1 MMGPFLSRTIM
12 FGVSI
17 ACVGAIWAGVQ
28 TALPADQGANRAFV
42 GEAQA
47 AEKATIIPKPRV
59 DAEESGKRAVAI
71 FAGGCFWGVEGV
83 FEHTKGVVSAS
94 SGYHGGTKRSASY
107 KLVSAGL
114 TDHAEAVRVVYDPSQ
129 ISYGELMQIF
139 FSVIA
144 DPTMLNAQG
153 PDRGKHYRSAL
164 VPVNAQQAKAARAY
178 IAQLDK
184 GRYWKRPIV
193 TKVEAYKAFY
203 PAESYHQ
210 DFIQKNPRQGYIVRW
225 DKPKIANLKRHFPQ
239 QYRAKPVG

>member
-1 MMGPFLSRTIM
+1 MGPILSRTIM

-17 ACVGAIWAGVQ
+17 ACFGAVWAGVQ
-28 TALPADQGANRAFV
+28 TGLPAEQVASRAFV
-42 GEAQA
+42 GEAHA

-59 DAEESGKRAVAI
+59 DGKESGKRAVAI

-129 ISYGELMQIF
+129 ISYGKLMQIF

-164 VPVNAQQAKAARAY
+164 VPTNAQQAKAARAY

-193 TKVEAYKAFY
+193 TRVEAYKAFY

-210 DFIQKNPRQGYIVRW
+210 DFMQKNPRQGYIVRW

>member
-1 MMGPFLSRTIM
+1 MGPFLSRTIM

-17 ACVGAIWAGVQ
+17 ACFGAVWAGVQ
-28 TALPADQGANRAFV
+28 TTLPADQAGTGTFV
-42 GEAQA
+42 GEAHA
-47 AEKATIIPKPRV
+47 SEKATIIPIPRV
-59 DAEESGKRAVAI
+59 AAKETGKRAVAI

-83 FEHTKGVVSAS
+83 FEHTKGVISAS

-114 TDHAEAVRVVYDPSQ
+114 TDHAEAVRVVYDPGQ
-129 ISYGELMQIF
+129 VSYGQLMQIY

-164 VPVNAQQAKAARAY
+164 VPTNARQAKAARAY
-178 IAQLDK
+178 IAQLEQ

-193 TKVEAYKAFY
+193 TGIESYKAFY
-203 PAESYHQ
+203 PAETYHQ
-210 DFIQKNPRQGYIVRW
+210 DFMQKNPRQGYIMRW
-225 DKPKIANLKRHFPQ
+225 DKPKIANLKQHFPQ
-239 QYRAKPVG
+239 HYRAKPVS

>member
-1 MMGPFLSRTIM
+1 MGSVLSRAIM

-17 ACVGAIWAGVQ
+17 ACFGAVWAGVQ
-28 TALPADQGANRAFV
+28 TALPADQAVTRAFV
-42 GEAQA
+42 GEAHA
-47 AEKATIIPKPRV
+47 AEKATIIPKPSV
-59 DAEESGKRAVAI
+59 EAKESGKRAVAI

-83 FEHTKGVVSAS
+83 FEHTKGVISAS

-114 TDHAEAVRVVYDPSQ
+114 TDHAEAVRVVYDPGQ
-129 ISYGELMQIF
+129 VSYGQLMQIF

-164 VPVNAQQAKAARAY
+164 VPTNAQQAKAARAY
-178 IAQLDK
+178 VAQLGK
-184 GRYWKRPIV
+184 GRYWSRPIV
-193 TKVEAYKAFY
+193 TRVEAYQAFY
-203 PAESYHQ
+203 PAETYHQ

-225 DKPKIANLKRHFPQ
+225 DKPKIENLKRHFPQ
-239 QYRAKPVG
+239 QYRAKPVS

>member
-1 MMGPFLSRTIM
+1 MGPILSRAVM

-17 ACVGAIWAGVQ
+17 ACFGAVWAGVQ
-28 TALPADQGANRAFV
+28 SAQLSEQTTIRTLV
-42 GEAQA
+42 GEAHA
-47 AEKATIIPKPRV
+47 AEKATLIPAPRV
-59 DAEESGKRAVAI
+59 EAKESGKRAVAI

-83 FEHTKGVVSAS
+83 FEHTKGVISAS
-94 SGYHGGTKRSASY
+94 SGYHGGTKRSAFY

-114 TDHAEAVRVVYDPSQ
+114 TNHAEAVRVVYDPSQ
-129 ISYGELMQIF
+129 ISYGKLMQIF

-164 VPVNAQQAKAARAY
+164 VPTNAQQAKSARAY
-178 IAQLDK
+178 IAQLGK

-203 PAESYHQ
+203 PAETYHQ
-210 DFIQKNPRQGYIVRW
+210 DFMQKNPRQGYIVRW

-239 QYRAKPVG
+239 QFRANPVS